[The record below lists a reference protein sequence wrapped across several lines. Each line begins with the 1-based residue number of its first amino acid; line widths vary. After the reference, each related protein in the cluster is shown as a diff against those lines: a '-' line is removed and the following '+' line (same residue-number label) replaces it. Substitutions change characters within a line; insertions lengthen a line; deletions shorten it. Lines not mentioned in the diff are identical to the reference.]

1 MDLKGTPYW
10 SIYTET
16 FQFFKKAL
24 PVQRSQAYWDGI
36 LKSGNAITEK
46 YVNTPFYEF
55 AMAQVSAIISELER
69 VSSAE
74 KEKKIDIHIARKS
87 T

>member
-10 SIYTET
+10 NIYVEA

-55 AMAQVSAIISELER
+55 AVAQVSTIISELER
-69 VSSAE
+69 ISSSE
-74 KEKKIDIHIARKS
+74 KEKR
-87 T
+87 